1 MANESN
7 LTNKDILDVI
17 DKCNSDEDLLKLEF
31 CKKDSNEIEKIIAN
45 IFIDVGKIYRSNKK
59 MCLDLNQIIKLLKIR
74 ESKNIKA
81 FDRDTFDEYEYV
93 LENIIV
99 QNDKAQ
105 ILFSDFMLIIRSFS
119 CKDYYAYFMSKKVAS
134 FITQNIKWQFLNA
147 VEENGNNIVS
157 TDNKILCDDNSAK
170 LAPDEMMMIRSKTS
184 SYARSDLDK
193 WIWGQFVDSDWSL
206 EQVFNFFKLN
216 GDLYPI
222 KPVTDLR
229 LDNNEL
235 LDINYT
241 FISGLHFSEELANAI
256 QKKMDLYVEKILLD
270 EKTDCLTLEEIKV
283 IAISNFNFNQNQNL
297 KEKFLN
303 RIPEQIDLCYF
314 RYFVSIFVRKELAE
328 QNLIDQEFINSYM
341 DRVKINS
348 EYEKDALNE
357 IKKAK
362 EYLEYWTPKATNLR
376 IKKNWEDFKSAKIR
390 LWDAIKLSAL
400 EDDLTYKLKPGTINL
415 SVIEDDL
422 TYKLKPGTLDPDL
435 ADTIIRE
442 MPKFKNNSNQNF
454 LRKISNL
461 IKTKRANK
469 NLIYSNAK
477 INEYNTSNKIN
488 NTTQHERVQSNT
500 NSTARRLEMYVIKD
514 NTGRPWYVILGHIFT
529 LGIFLWGPLLFDCMF
544 GCCCGEP
551 EEEKPNIKSVPNVN
565 SDKYNNKSK
574 TVSTMNTALSSGE
587 PGMAVVSNQQ
597 TK

>member
-1 MANESN
+1 M
-7 LTNKDILDVI
+7 
-17 DKCNSDEDLLKLEF
+17 
-31 CKKDSNEIEKIIAN
+31 
-45 IFIDVGKIYRSNKK
+45 
-59 MCLDLNQIIKLLKIR
+59 LKIR

-93 LENIIV
+93 LKNIIV
-99 QNDKAQ
+99 QNYKAQ

-119 CKDYYAYFMSKKVAS
+119 CKGSDAHFMSEKVAS
-134 FITQNIKWQFLNA
+134 FITQNIKLQFLNA
-147 VEENGNNIVS
+147 VKENGNNIVS
-157 TDNKILCDDNSAK
+157 NDNKILCDGNSAK

-184 SYARSDLDK
+184 SDARGVFDK
-193 WIWGQFVDSDWSL
+193 WIWQQFVDSDWSL

-229 LDNNEL
+229 FNNNEL

-241 FISGLHFSEELANAI
+241 FISGLHFSKELANAI
-256 QKKMDLYVEKILLD
+256 KKKMDLYVEKILSD

-283 IAISNFNFNQNQNL
+283 IAISNFNFNQNQKL

-303 RIPEQIDLCYF
+303 RIPERIDLCYF
-314 RYFVSIFVRKELAE
+314 RYFVPIFVRKELAE

-348 EYEKDALNE
+348 ECEKDALNE

-362 EYLEYWTPKATNLR
+362 EDFEYWTPKATNLR

-390 LWDAIKLSAL
+390 LWDYIKLSML
-400 EDDLTYKLKPGTINL
+400 
-415 SVIEDDL
+415 EDDL

-435 ADTIIRE
+435 ADKIIEEMPSFSKKDIKGKKNSPSAFDRIQFLIRE
-442 MPKFKNNSNQNF
+442 
-454 LRKISNL
+454 
-461 IKTKRANK
+461 KRSEK
-469 NLIYSNAK
+469 NLISSEK
-477 INEYNTSNKIN
+477 SNK
-488 NTTQHERVQSNT
+488 TERIDEVGNET
-500 NSTARRLEMYVIKD
+500 NLMTLKVRSQ
-514 NTGRPWYVILGHIFT
+514 NSTGRPWYVILGHIFT

-544 GCCCGEP
+544 ECCCIEP
-551 EEEKPNIKSVPNVN
+551 EEENPKREGGLYVN

-574 TVSTMNTALSSGE
+574 TVSTVE
-587 PGMAVVSNQQ
+587 PGMAVVSSQQ

>member
-1 MANESN
+1 MENESQ
-7 LTNKDILDVI
+7 LANKDILDVI
-17 DKCNSDEDLLKLEF
+17 GKCNSDEDLWQLEF

-81 FDRDTFDEYEYV
+81 FDRDTFNEYEYV

-157 TDNKILCDDNSAK
+157 TDNKILCDDNGDK
-170 LAPDEMMMIRSKTS
+170 LTPGGMMLIRSKTLLG
-184 SYARSDLDK
+184 ARSDLDK
-193 WIWGQFVDSDWSL
+193 WIWRQFVDSDWSL

-222 KPVTDLR
+222 KPVTDLCFN
-229 LDNNEL
+229 NNEL

-241 FISGLHFSEELANAI
+241 FIRGLNFSKELANAI
-256 QKKMDLYVEKILLD
+256 KKKMDLYVEKILLD

-283 IAISNFNFNQNQNL
+283 IAISNFNFNQNPEL

-303 RIPEQIDLCYF
+303 RIPKRIDLCYF

-328 QNLIDQEFINSYM
+328 QNLIDQKFINSYM

-348 EYEKDALNE
+348 ECEKDALNE

-362 EYLEYWTPKATNLR
+362 EDFEYWTPKATNFR
-376 IKKNWEDFKSAKIR
+376 IQKNWEDFKSAKIR
-390 LWDAIKLSAL
+390 LWYAINLLAL
-400 EDDLTYKLKPGTINL
+400 EDDLK
-415 SVIEDDL
+415 
-422 TYKLKPGTLDPDL
+422 YKLKPGTLDPDL
-435 ADTIIRE
+435 ADTIIEE
-442 MPKFKNNSNQNF
+442 MPSFRNKDVKGA
-454 LRKISNL
+454 LDRIPCL
-461 IKTKRANK
+461 IREKRSEK
-469 NLIYSNAK
+469 NLISSEK
-477 INEYNTSNKIN
+477 SNKIEIIDEGEN
-488 NTTQHERVQSNT
+488 KIEIIDEGMPLEVFSQ
-500 NSTARRLEMYVIKD
+500 NS
-514 NTGRPWYVILGHIFT
+514 TGRPWYVILGHIFT
-529 LGIFLWGPLLFDCMF
+529 LGIFLWGPLLFDCIF
-544 GCCCGEP
+544 ECCCGEP